1 MTAKNPANPT
11 SGPLFEL
18 LTARGLTVSAV
29 ARTAGISEGTLR
41 AYRDT
46 EGRGLNTRT
55 LHKVLGA
62 IAHLSGAPSPPELM
76 AGELGGAELNYPTAT
91 APRAGAT
98 PPGLASPAA
107 TEYRAP
113 EPISPSALRVP
124 VRGTAQGGPQGAF
137 VLTGDDIDYVRCPA
151 RLATAQGT
159 YALFIEGDSMS
170 PRYEPGELIFVSPRR
185 PARIGDD
192 VVIVRRDGDGE
203 QCAYIKRL
211 LRRGGKEV
219 VVEQFNPPKEIHFLA
234 ADIEAIH
241 LVLRM
246 DDLFGY

>member
-1 MTAKNPANPT
+1 MTANLPANPASRT
-11 SGPLFEL
+11 LFEVL
-18 LTARGLTVSAV
+18 AARRLTVSAV
-29 ARTAGISEGTLR
+29 ARAAGISEGTLR

-46 EGRGLNTRT
+46 VGRGLNTRT
-55 LHKVLGA
+55 LHKVIGA
-62 IAHLSGAPSPPELM
+62 IAALSGSPAPAQLATPDLS
-76 AGELGGAELNYPTAT
+76 AGEIIFPTAA
-91 APRAGAT
+91 APASGRK
-98 PPGLASPAA
+98 PPGLASPAGRG
-107 TEYRAP
+107 YSAP
-113 EPISPSALRVP
+113 QPVSPSAPRVP

-211 LRRGGKEV
+211 IRRGSDEV
-219 VVEQFNPPKEIHFLA
+219 VAEQFNPPRQIRFPA
-234 ADIEAIH
+234 GDIETIH

-246 DDLFGY
+246 ADLYGY